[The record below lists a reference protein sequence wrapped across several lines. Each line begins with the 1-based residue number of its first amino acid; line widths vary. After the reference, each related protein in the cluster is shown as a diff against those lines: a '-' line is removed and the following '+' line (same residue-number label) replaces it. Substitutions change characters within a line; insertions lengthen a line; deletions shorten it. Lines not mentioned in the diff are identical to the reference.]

1 MPEQFAHHLSIGFSA
16 PAGLAASVRAVS
28 VMTVRSRSP
37 VCSRACGPPAHEIAP
52 HADLRFAARLNCAET
67 QHVTHFFLFG
77 PQIGNGVRIGL
88 SFAGQPRHDLDA
100 VSASAMALRGLFD
113 SRRTRLMPRSCRMRQ
128 VSENLCNRP

>member
-37 VCSRACGPPAHEIAP
+37 WCKPGMRPASHEIAP

-88 SFAGQPRHDLDA
+88 SFAGQPRTTFDAVFRQRDGFARIVRQQANSLDA
-100 VSASAMALRGLFD
+100 KIVQDRG
-113 SRRTRLMPRSCRMRQ
+113 R
-128 VSENLCNRP
+128 